1 MPLIARTDSPMATE
15 YECPSCGASVDADAK
30 ECPKCGEIF
39 DEAALQTDTEA
50 ATPREASRRERF
62 LFYGGVLLVL
72 AGGPGIALGSWL
84 HDLLRIPILGSAFDA
99 FGWVNRLVAAV
110 GLVVLI
116 VGIVLLVLSMRFG
129 ASAIDTDYDVGS
141 PRKT

>member
-1 MPLIARTDSPMATE
+1 MASEE
-15 YECPSCGASVDADAK
+15 YECPSCGATVSADAK

-39 DEAALQTDTEA
+39 EAAALQPA
-50 ATPREASRRERF
+50 ATEESPKKSSRRERL
-62 LFYGGVLLVL
+62 LFYAGVLLVL

-84 HDLLRIPILGSAFDA
+84 HDILKIPILGEAYEA
-99 FGWVNRLVAAV
+99 FGWLNRMFAAT

-116 VGIVLLVLSMRFG
+116 VGIVLLIVSMRLGKSTFEE
-129 ASAIDTDYDVGS
+129 DYDVGT